1 MHCEPLV
8 IREAAQE
15 TGLGAGLNHL
25 QFVVTHILS
34 FEALDFLVDAV
45 SHFLRRVAGEWNSVK
60 SEEVRVLVAG
70 KTAEASRRCRDLFIT
85 YQRPVEARGAAVG
98 HDIGDGVVNR
108 VIFAHIVGAMIA
120 LEINGLRGIRSEERR
135 VGKECRGRWSAERG
149 TTTGSVG

>member
-1 MHCEPLV
+1 GSQCIWVSRWCAMAIALVEKLTPIAIAHHLDTQMHCEPLV

-60 SEEVRVLVAG
+60 SEEVRVLV
-70 KTAEASRRCRDLFIT
+70 
-85 YQRPVEARGAAVG
+85 
-98 HDIGDGVVNR
+98 
-108 VIFAHIVGAMIA
+108 
-120 LEINGLRGIRSEERR
+120 
-135 VGKECRGRWSAERG
+135 
-149 TTTGSVG
+149 